1 MPLTDTT
8 TRSTK
13 PGQKPI
19 RLLDGGGL
27 YLDISQNGGRRWR
40 FKYRNGG
47 KEKRLSPGVYPDTP
61 FWARVHGGR
70 ILRRFVRDNFPWIGG
85 RRVTEVSAPELL
97 SLLGRIE
104 SRGAIDTAHRA
115 SSNCGQA
122 FRNAG
127 AAAATAGHLVLSR
140 AAQEALPSTAEPGGS
155 QIFAGAAS

>member
-40 FKYRNGG
+40 FKYRIGG

-70 ILRRFVRDNFPWIGG
+70 ILRRIKRDIFPWIGG
-85 RRVTEVSAPELL
+85 RPGTEVSPPKLL
-97 SLLGRIE
+97 SVLRRIE
-104 SRGAIDTAHRA
+104 SRGAIDTAHWA
-115 SSNCGQA
+115 LSNCG
-122 FRNAG
+122 
-127 AAAATAGHLVLSR
+127 
-140 AAQEALPSTAEPGGS
+140 
-155 QIFAGAAS
+155 